1 MRRLIPVLI
10 ILILSSHVQAA
21 EIPEDIRA
29 YNEEAEEATNVSRY
43 LLAGLEYCESGFNDH
58 AVNKAGTCFGLCQIY
73 KRFHVARMERL
84 GVADIY
90 DRRGNIMVA
99 ADLLGELFKEYEDVG
114 VVLLVYGGA
123 SEKTKQKYMNTGKLP
138 KWAQR
143 ILNQSILYEEEA
155 QNDTGKRENTADEH
169 QGDGT
174 DVKVGHST
182 EVSGAG

>member
-21 EIPEDIRA
+21 EIPEDIRI
-29 YNEEAEEATNVSRY
+29 YCEEEGAKNNVAPAF
-43 LLAGLEYCESGFNDH
+43 LEGLAYCESGFDDH

-73 KRFHVARMERL
+73 KKFHIARMERL
-84 GVADIY
+84 GVTDIY
-90 DRRGNIMVA
+90 DRWGNIAVA
-99 ADLLGELFKEYEDVG
+99 ADLLGELFEEYEDPG
-114 VVLLVYGGA
+114 MVLLVYGGA
-123 SEKTKQKYMNTGKLP
+123 SEKTKQKYTNTGKLP

-143 ILNQSILYEEEA
+143 ILNQSIKYEEEA
-155 QNDTGKRENTADEH
+155 QNDTGKRESTADEH